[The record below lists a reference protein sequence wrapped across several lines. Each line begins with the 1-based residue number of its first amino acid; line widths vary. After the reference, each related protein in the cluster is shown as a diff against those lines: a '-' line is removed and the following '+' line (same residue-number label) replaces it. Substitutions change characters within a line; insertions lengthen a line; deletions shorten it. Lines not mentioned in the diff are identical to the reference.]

1 MICRK
6 APITS
11 ILAIVLLIS
20 LINVKTYAQ
29 KYWQQ
34 RVDYQINVK
43 LDDQKHELHGDIIIT
58 YHNNSNTAL
67 SEIWMHLWPNAY
79 KNDKTAF
86 AIQQLENL
94 SRGFHYADESKRG
107 YIDSL
112 DFKIKEQKVLVLES
126 QDFPD
131 IAKLILPQALA
142 PGDSVIISTPFRVK
156 LPNSFSR
163 LGHVKTAYQITQWYP
178 KPAVF
183 DANGW
188 HPIPY
193 LDQGEFYSEYGNYD
207 VKITLPE
214 NYIVGA
220 TGVLQNASELA
231 FLDRLSDSTKKIKTY
246 SEIDTFPASST
257 TLKTLHYV
265 QNNIHDFAWFADKRF
280 HVLSSEVELP
290 KSKRKVKTYVMFTNK
305 YAEYWKDA
313 SKYLNDAVYYYSLW
327 VGDYPYNYCTAVD
340 GALSAGAGMEYPM
353 VTVIGE
359 SGDGKTLDQVI
370 AHEVGHNW
378 FYGILGSNEREYGW
392 MDEGIN
398 SFYEN
403 RYMKLK
409 YSDGFM
415 INKKNQ
421 NGFTKFLG
429 LHYFPFGYEQYLT
442 QQLTASQG
450 KAQAINTNA
459 EEFTYLN
466 YAAIMYT
473 KTSLV
478 LAYLEE
484 YLGVEKFDSVMQT
497 YYNEWKF
504 KHPQPADIQALFE
517 RETGEK
523 LDWFFNDIINSKKD
537 IDFKIENIKKV
548 NNQLQVKVKNTSGIA
563 GPVLISSI
571 DKKNKTLE
579 SYKTQA
585 FYESTYVYFDS
596 LQAKKIVV
604 DPGYVIPE
612 ANRNNNTVRLRG
624 PLKKIEPLRL
634 QLLGGLNR
642 PDRTNLYISPA
653 IGYNTSDGTLAGL
666 ALYNNFF
673 PFKKLEWTLLPMYG
687 FKSERMNGAAQVVHR
702 AYPERVAEIETKFS
716 LYSFSDVN
724 KKNELYGLEV
734 YNRFFKTS
742 LGTEVTL
749 KPSSARSRISN
760 KLSYRFVY
768 TQESLNYNYRDTSIG
783 IDFSIETPNFY
794 HQFKYTRANN
804 RAINANSLSVL
815 YEYANTY
822 KQINNENHH
831 KLFAVFKQ
839 KINFN
844 NSKKAIQIRAFAGT
858 IFANSS
864 RTNSSNFFSLSGNND
879 YTYDKAFFDRNNL
892 NRNQMHELDGAF
904 KANTFMPTLRN
915 MIGLNVKAPFTTR
928 FPIGVYADVA
938 YSNEQQK
945 IKGSTFDMG
954 FGVYMPIIADVMEVY
969 FPVYYEQRAY
979 STNSYKEVIRFM
991 IDFQLLQPQNLK
1003 RSLQLF

>member
-1 MICRK
+1 MMYRK
-6 APITS
+6 VPITS
-11 ILAIVLLIS
+11 ILATVLLIS
-20 LINVKTYAQ
+20 LCNVKTYAQ

-34 RVDYQINVK
+34 RVNYQINVK

-126 QDFPD
+126 EGFPD
-131 IAKLILPQALA
+131 IAKLILPQTLA
-142 PGDSVIISTPFRVK
+142 PGDSLIISTPFRVK

-183 DANGW
+183 DASGW

-214 NYIVGA
+214 NYVVGA
-220 TGVLQNASELA
+220 TGVLQNASELT
-231 FLDRLSDSTKKIKTY
+231 FLDRLSDSTKKIKNF
-246 SEIDTFPASST
+246 SEVDTFPASST
-257 TLKTLHYV
+257 TYKTLHYL

-305 YAEYWKDA
+305 YAKYWKDA

-327 VGDYPYNYCTAVD
+327 VGEYPYNYCTAVD

-359 SGDGKTLDQVI
+359 TGDGKTLDQVI

-415 INKKNQ
+415 INKKNR
-421 NGFTKFLG
+421 NAFTKLLG
-429 LHYFPFGYEQYLT
+429 LHYFPFGYELYLT
-442 QQLTASQG
+442 QQLSSSQG
-450 KAQAINTNA
+450 KAQAINTHA

-537 IDFKIENIKKV
+537 IDFKIANIKKV

-571 DKKNKTLE
+571 DKKNKAIE

-596 LQAKKIVV
+596 LKAKKIVV
-604 DPGYVIPE
+604 DPGYIIPE
-612 ANRNNNTVRLRG
+612 SNRNNNSVRLHG

-634 QLLGGLNR
+634 QLFGGLNR
-642 PDRTNLYISPA
+642 PDKTTLNVSPA
-653 IGYNTSDGTLAGL
+653 IGYNTSDGVLAGL
-666 ALYNNFF
+666 TLYNNFF
-673 PFKKLEWTLLPMYG
+673 PFKKLEWTVLPMYG
-687 FKSERMNGAAQVVHR
+687 FKSERMNGAAQIIHHV
-702 AYPERVAEIETKFS
+702 YPERVAEIETKFS

-724 KKNELYGLEV
+724 KKNEPYGLEV

-760 KLSYRFVY
+760 KLSYRFVF
-768 TQESLNYNYRDTSIG
+768 TQESLNYNYRDSIVG
-783 IDFSIETPNFY
+783 VDYSTETPNFY
-794 HQFKYTRANN
+794 HQFKYNRANN
-804 RAINANSLSVL
+804 RAINANSFMLM
-815 YEYANTY
+815 YEYANNY
-822 KQINNENHH
+822 QKLNKEYHH
-831 KLFAVFKQ
+831 KIFAVFKQ
-839 KINFN
+839 KINYN
-844 NSKKAIQIRAFAGT
+844 NSRKAILIRAFAGT
-858 IFANSS
+858 IFANAS
-864 RTNSSNFFSLSGNND
+864 RTNASNFFSLSGNND

-904 KANTFMPTLRN
+904 KANTFMPTQRQI
-915 MIGLNVKAPFTTR
+915 IGVNVKAPFTSR
-928 FPIGVYADVA
+928 FPVGVYADAA
-938 YSNEQQK
+938 YSNEKQK
-945 IKGSTFDMG
+945 INGSTLDLG
-954 FGVYMPIIADVMEVY
+954 FGVYMPIVADVIEVY
-969 FPVYYEQRAY
+969 FPIFYEQRLY
-979 STNSYKEVIRFM
+979 STSSYKEVIRFM